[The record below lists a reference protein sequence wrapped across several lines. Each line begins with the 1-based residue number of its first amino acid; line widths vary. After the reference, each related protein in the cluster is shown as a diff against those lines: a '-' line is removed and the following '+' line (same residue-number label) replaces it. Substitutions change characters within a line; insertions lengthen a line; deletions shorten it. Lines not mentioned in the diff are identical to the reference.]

1 MAMMNEMEYRTIGK
15 ALAGVHRLGDHLGCV
30 CAGDDNVIM
39 FAVAFCK
46 GKSLFHAS
54 CIGGKFDLRV
64 LQGTLFHKSGKSFI
78 GSNSQYTD
86 FFYHLSH
93 LTFINVTNLNILYN
107 KFIEIERQKRVE
119 YKTNEKKI

>member
-1 MAMMNEMEYRTIGK
+1 M
-15 ALAGVHRLGDHLGCV
+15 HRLGDHLGCV

-54 CIGGKFDLRV
+54 CLGGKFDLRV